1 MASSHRSRKHHG
13 NSASKDK
20 VSRPPLTADNLSQL
34 SGQGGSVAGSRKGSR
49 HGSERGPPPAYQKP
63 YFENYDSRLDLTRRN
78 TEKIPTHTFGVDSN
92 GNDNANI
99 YDDNGQVTYA
109 PWPAL
114 PRRANSTPEID
125 MNLAYGPIPPPL
137 PPSSA
142 EDDLRLAI
150 TRLDALML
158 EAQCIQHTATTIIA
172 SLQKNP
178 DAMAAVA
185 LTLAEISNLV
195 SKMSP
200 SILTVLKGASPA
212 IFGLL
217 ASPQF
222 LIATGVAVGVT
233 VVMFGGYK
241 IIKKMQDLQTERQL
255 DACRPMEEAL
265 VYERGGSLD
274 AGTVGK
280 DFDEVD
286 AGVGSIDSWRRG
298 IAEEEARSVATSV
311 DGEFI
316 TPEAA
321 RVKRERISER
331 AREERRHVDE
341 ERHRVREEEK
351 VRAREERW
359 MVDEERRR
367 EREDEKVRA
376 REERWVAGD
385 EKRAAAKTAALM
397 APEPSRAKSVV
408 SESVLLG
415 GETLVNESMV
425 SGHSE
430 RVKSSRGA
438 KSVRSSRSGK
448 SSKSSSRR
456 EGKEGREKERDIKD
470 EKERA
475 RREDKE
481 RKAKAHSSA
490 LTLFFKRNESSS
502 RHLAMRNEMSEGPR
516 MGPIRI

>member
-1 MASSHRSRKHHG
+1 M
-13 NSASKDK
+13 
-20 VSRPPLTADNLSQL
+20 
-34 SGQGGSVAGSRKGSR
+34 
-49 HGSERGPPPAYQKP
+49 
-63 YFENYDSRLDLTRRN
+63 
-78 TEKIPTHTFGVDSN
+78 
-92 GNDNANI
+92 
-99 YDDNGQVTYA
+99 
-109 PWPAL
+109 
-114 PRRANSTPEID
+114 STPDID

-137 PPSSA
+137 PPSTSA

-150 TRLDALML
+150 TRLDALMV

-195 SKMSP
+195 AKMSP

-212 IFGLL
+212 IFALL

-255 DACRPMEEAL
+255 EACRPMEEAL

-274 AGTVGK
+274 SGAVGN
-280 DFDEVD
+280 DFNEVD

-341 ERHRVREEEK
+341 ERHRAREEEKIRVREERWMADEERRHEREEEK
-351 VRAREERW
+351 VRARGERW
-359 MVDEERRR
+359 I
-367 EREDEKVRA
+367 
-376 REERWVAGD
+376 AGD
-385 EKRAAAKTAALM
+385 EKRAATKTAALM

-408 SESVLLG
+408 SESVMLA

-448 SSKSSSRR
+448 SSKSSRSSRR
-456 EGKEGREKERDIKD
+456 EGKSGRESGEGREKEKEKEKERDVKD
-470 EKERA
+470 EKDKA
-475 RREDKE
+475 RREEKE
-481 RKAKAHSSA
+481 KKAKAHSSA

-502 RHLAMRNEMSEGPR
+502 RHLAMRNELSEGPR